1 MVTNRRLKNGIA
13 TEQCFRSVLLDQEK
27 PGSFRC
33 TATSRIVFQRA
44 ANGPSLSVGHPNSSS
59 QRKKAKCGRNPATAT
74 KPWATQGIS
83 QKQRAPTAG
92 KYTPADNLEPCY
104 DYGLNLQPG
113 PKKTILLVRIAD
125 FQSPKVLIG
134 AMDFWN

>member
-1 MVTNRRLKNGIA
+1 LKNRIGSAQATQSIA
-13 TEQCFRSVLLDQEK
+13 RVEETPDSLGF
-27 PGSFRC
+27 
-33 TATSRIVFQRA
+33 TATSWIVFQGA

-59 QRKKAKCGRNPATAT
+59 QRKKVKCSRTPATAT